1 MAQQRIMRPGQALIV
16 APTGGL
22 VKGQGYLDGSVF
34 GVVGDDIAEGEEG
47 YMDTEGAFPLP
58 YAGGAT
64 GANNADAY
72 WDPSVGEKTI
82 YAAYAAGRSKV
93 GTFGKTAGTTDTTCL
108 VMIGGNNAIN
118 GESGDITGIEPGAGL
133 TGGGV
138 SGSVELAV
146 DFGTTEGTVCEGND
160 ARLSDDR
167 DPTAHA
173 ASHHTGEEDAL
184 APADI
189 GAADALHSHDADAIA
204 YTNGAVPGVTEVE
217 GVLDA
222 IIDYIRVLPKVKQIV
237 VALGATSGTS
247 VGDTSLIGGRVTGIV
262 PVSGNDQPV
271 ASVAI
276 DGTTGVITLTLAD
289 ASTAEATFDVWVQ
302 PVLPA

>member
-1 MAQQRIMRPGQALIV
+1 MEMINRITNPGQVLIT
-16 APTGGL
+16 APVGGL
-22 VKGQGYLDGSVF
+22 VAGDAYYDGARF
-34 GVVGDDIAEGEEG
+34 GVLPNDIAAGEEG
-47 YMDTEGAFPLP
+47 YMVTEGCFELAF
-58 YAGGAT
+58 AGGSTPAK
-64 GANNADAY
+64 NARAF
-72 WDPSVGEKTI
+72 WDPTEKKV
-82 YAAYAAGRSKV
+82 YGAWSAGRATC
-93 GTFGKTAGTTDTTCL
+93 GTFYQAAATDDATCQIMINQGL
-108 VMIGGNNAIN
+108 VDD
-118 GESGDITGIEPGAGL
+118 GESGDITGVAPGTGL
-133 TGGGV
+133 TGGGTTGTV
-138 SGSVELAV
+138 TLACN
-146 DFGTTEGTVCEGND
+146 FGTEEGTVCEGND
-160 ARLSDDR
+160 SRLSDDR

-173 ASHHTGEEDAL
+173 ASHATGESDAI

-189 GAADALHSHDADAIA
+189 GAATADHTHDAGDIA
-204 YTNGAVPGVTEVE
+204 YDNDAVPGVTEVE

-237 VALGATSGTS
+237 VAPSATSGTS